1 MKPDEFSIA
10 AWKCHTCGEALDHG
24 SRVVVAEDSV
34 IGINEFVPKND
45 RNDVLVFCSD
55 EHFLDYTILD
65 DMHSYRGTSQ
75 PPIVAST
82 RAPNQPA
89 CDRCGAPLSY
99 GMRAFRV
106 HDSTIDELDS
116 TRPIDPSDSS
126 LFCSKHCA
134 DRSML
139 WFRSKSIADIWDE
152 VQRRVEES

>member
-1 MKPDEFSIA
+1 MLRSVRSGDEVSSEIHTSSIEPS
-10 AWKCHTCGEALDHG
+10 CSNEVVDPVLFLFIEATDLSERH
-24 SRVVVAEDSV
+24 
-34 IGINEFVPKND
+34 
-45 RNDVLVFCSD
+45 
-55 EHFLDYTILD
+55 TILD

-75 PPIVAST
+75 PPIVANTS
-82 RAPNQPA
+82 APNQPA

-152 VQRRVEES
+152 VQRRVEGA